1 MGATIVAIR
10 IERLTGDEIDPY
22 ISGLMQKRDAA
33 SRTLFPLDASKAGF
47 NTARLHAA
55 VGHMRRDSDLGR
67 IPGVVLLIARDG
79 RLVLHEALGLQNPQL
94 GTPMALDAIFR
105 IYSMTKPITSL
116 AVLQLA
122 ECGRLMLSDP
132 VSNYLPAFAKLKVAH
147 FDGDHMTLQPVRKQP
162 TIHDLL
168 RHTAGLTYAFLDKGP
183 VQRMY
188 VQARLRSGT
197 LDTDG
202 FIRALTGLPLA
213 FHPGST
219 WEYSHA
225 TDVLGAVI
233 EAVTGQRLGVF
244 LQDSICGPLGMV
256 DTGFWTPPEK
266 QHRLAEPAA
275 SEIPHLPM
283 PLLDPR
289 KPPPMDAGGSGLM
302 STAMDYARFLQCL
315 LNGGV
320 LDGQRIASSHT
331 VRMMT
336 HDHVGDIPQNISQF
350 GGQMLT
356 PGIGFGLGFA
366 VRMSEGLENLPG
378 STGMY
383 SWGGVCGTT
392 FWVDPQHQLVA
403 VLMSQASVQRE
414 HYRQL
419 WRNLVYGA
427 MDD

>member
-1 MGATIVAIR
+1 M
-10 IERLTGDEIDPY
+10 LSPID
-22 ISGLMQKRDAA
+22 LAR
-33 SRTLFPLDASKAGF
+33 AGF
-47 NTARLHAA
+47 DTPRTHAA
-55 VGHMRRDSDLGR
+55 VQHLQAEINLGR
-67 IPGVVLLIARDG
+67 IPGVVLLAARHG
-79 RLVLHEALGLQNPQL
+79 GLVVHEALGLQDPQS

-122 ECGRLMLSDP
+122 ERGQLMLSDP
-132 VSNYLPAFAKLKVAH
+132 VRKYLPAFAQLQVAQ
-147 FDGDHMTLQPVRKQP
+147 FDGDRMTLHPMRQQP

-168 RHTAGLTYAFLDKGP
+168 RHTAGLTYAFLDDGP
-183 VQRMY
+183 MQRMY
-188 VQARLRSGT
+188 VKARLRSGT
-197 LDTDG
+197 LDADG
-202 FIRALTGLPLA
+202 FIRALAGLPLA
-213 FHPGST
+213 FQPGSM

-244 LQDSICGPLGMV
+244 LEESICGPLGMV

-266 QHRLAEPAA
+266 QHRLAEPLAA
-275 SEIPHLPM
+275 DIPLLPM

-289 KPPPMDAGGSGLM
+289 KPPSMDGGGSGLM

-315 LNGGV
+315 LNGGE
-320 LDGQRIASSHT
+320 LDGQRIASPHT

-336 HDHVGDIPQNISQF
+336 HDHVGSIPQNISQF

-366 VRMSEGLENLPG
+366 VRMAGGLEDLPG
-378 STGMY
+378 SPGMY

-392 FWVDPQHQLVA
+392 FWVDPQQELVA
-403 VLMSQASVQRE
+403 ILMSQASLQRE

-427 MDD
+427 MER

>member
-1 MGATIVAIR
+1 MRRLEQTRQAVNPMLSAI
-10 IERLTGDEIDPY
+10 
-22 ISGLMQKRDAA
+22 DAA
-33 SRTLFPLDASKAGF
+33 DAGF
-47 NTARLHAA
+47 DVPRMHAA
-55 VGHMRRDSDLGR
+55 LQRMQGDTDRGD
-67 IPGVVLLIARDG
+67 IPGVVLLVARHG
-79 RLVLHEALGLQNPQL
+79 GLVMHEALGLQDPQS

-122 ECGRLMLSDP
+122 ERGQLMLSDP
-132 VSNYLPAFAKLKVAH
+132 VSHYLPAFAQLQVAH
-147 FDGDHMTLQPVRKQP
+147 FDGDRMTLHPMRQQP

-168 RHTAGLTYAFLDKGP
+168 RHTAGLTYAFLDDGP
-183 VQRMY
+183 MQRMY
-188 VQARLRSGT
+188 VKARLRSGT
-197 LDTDG
+197 FDTDG
-202 FIRALTGLPLA
+202 FIQALAGLPLA
-213 FHPGST
+213 FQPGST

-244 LQDSICGPLGMV
+244 LQESICGPLGMV

-275 SEIPHLPM
+275 AEVPQLPM

-289 KPPPMDAGGSGLM
+289 KPPPMDGGGSGLM

-315 LNGGV
+315 LNGGE
-320 LDGQRIASSHT
+320 LDGQRIASPHT

-336 HDHVGDIPQNISQF
+336 HDHVGSIPQNISQF

-366 VRMSEGLENLPG
+366 VSTAEGLEDLPG
-378 STGMY
+378 SPGMY

-392 FWVDPQHQLVA
+392 FWVDPQQELVA
-403 VLMSQASVQRE
+403 ILMSQASLRRE

-427 MDD
+427 MEG

>member
-1 MGATIVAIR
+1 
-10 IERLTGDEIDPY
+10 LQDPQ
-22 ISGLMQKRDAA
+22 SGR
-33 SRTLFPLDASKAGF
+33 
-47 NTARLHAA
+47 
-55 VGHMRRDSDLGR
+55 
-67 IPGVVLLIARDG
+67 
-79 RLVLHEALGLQNPQL
+79 
-94 GTPMALDAIFR
+94 PMALDAIFR

-122 ECGRLMLSDP
+122 ERGQLMLSDP
-132 VSNYLPAFAKLKVAH
+132 VSTYLPAFAQLQVAQ
-147 FDGDHMTLQPVRKQP
+147 FDGDRMTLHPMRQQP

-168 RHTAGLTYAFLDKGP
+168 RHTAGLTYAFLDDGP
-183 VQRMY
+183 MQRMY
-188 VQARLRSGT
+188 VKARLRGGT
-197 LDTDG
+197 FDTDG
-202 FIRALTGLPLA
+202 FIDALTGLPLA
-213 FHPGST
+213 FQPGST

-244 LQDSICGPLGMV
+244 LEQSICGPLGMV

-266 QHRLAEPAA
+266 QHRLAEPLAA
-275 SEIPHLPM
+275 DIPLLPM

-289 KPPPMDAGGSGLM
+289 KPPPMDGGGSGLM

-315 LNGGV
+315 LNGGE
-320 LDGQRIASSHT
+320 LDGQRIASPHT

-336 HDHVGDIPQNISQF
+336 HDHVGRIPQNISQF

-366 VRMSEGLENLPG
+366 VRMAEGLEDLPG
-378 STGMY
+378 SPGMY

-392 FWVDPQHQLVA
+392 FWVDPQQELVA
-403 VLMSQASVQRE
+403 ILMSQASLQRE

-427 MDD
+427 MER

>member
-1 MGATIVAIR
+1 MLLPVDAT
-10 IERLTGDEIDPY
+10 E
-22 ISGLMQKRDAA
+22 
-33 SRTLFPLDASKAGF
+33 AGF
-47 NTARLHAA
+47 NPARMGAA
-55 VGHMRRDSDLGR
+55 VQHMRSEVALGR
-67 IPGVVLLIARDG
+67 IPGVVLLVARHG
-79 RLVLHEALGLQNPQL
+79 GLVVHEALGLQNPKS
-94 GTPMALDAIFR
+94 GTVMALDAIFR
-105 IYSMTKPITSL
+105 IYSMTKPVTSL
-116 AVLQLA
+116 AALQLV
-122 ECGRLMLSDP
+122 ERGQLLLSDP
-132 VSNYLPAFAKLKVAH
+132 VSKYLPAFAQLQVAD
-147 FDGDHMTLQPVRKQP
+147 FDGDRMVLHPMRQQP

-168 RHTAGLTYAFLDKGP
+168 RHTAGLTYAFLDNGP

-188 VQARLRSGT
+188 VKARLRSGA

-202 FIRALTGLPLA
+202 FMRALTDLPLA
-213 FHPGST
+213 FQPGST

-275 SEIPHLPM
+275 SEISQLPM

-289 KPPPMDAGGSGLM
+289 KPPPMDGGGSGLM
-302 STAMDYARFLQCL
+302 STAMDYARFLKCL

-320 LDGQRIASSHT
+320 LDGQRIASPHT

-336 HDHVGDIPQNISQF
+336 HDHVGTIPQNISRF

-366 VRMSEGLENLPG
+366 VRMAEGLEDLPG
-378 STGMY
+378 SPGMY

-392 FWVDPQHQLVA
+392 FWVDPQQELVA
-403 VLMSQASVQRE
+403 ILMSQASLQRE

-427 MDD
+427 MER

>member
-1 MGATIVAIR
+1 MSIDASGPR
-10 IERLTGDEIDPY
+10 PLGFIDP
-22 ISGLMQKRDAA
+22 SA
-33 SRTLFPLDASKAGF
+33 AGF
-47 NTARLHAA
+47 HAARLAGA
-55 VGHMRRDSDLGR
+55 VQRLQHETELGR
-67 IPGVVLLIARDG
+67 IPGMVLLVARHG
-79 RLVLHEALGLQNPQL
+79 SLVVHEALGLQDPQS

-122 ECGRLMLSDP
+122 ERGQLMLSDP
-132 VSNYLPAFAKLKVAH
+132 VSQYLPTFAQLQMAQ
-147 FDGDHMTLQPVRKQP
+147 FDGDRMTLHPMRQQP

-168 RHTAGLTYAFLDKGP
+168 RHTAGLTYAFLDDGP
-183 VQRMY
+183 MQRMY
-188 VQARLRSGT
+188 VEARLRGGSF
-197 LDTDG
+197 DTDG
-202 FIRALTGLPLA
+202 FIHALTGLPLA
-213 FHPGST
+213 FQPGST

-233 EAVTGQRLGVF
+233 EAVTGQRLGMF
-244 LQDSICGPLGMV
+244 LQQSICGPLGMV

-266 QHRLAEPAA
+266 QHRLAEPLAA
-275 SEIPHLPM
+275 DIPLLPM

-289 KPPPMDAGGSGLM
+289 KPPPMDGGGSGLM
-302 STAMDYARFLQCL
+302 STALDYARFLQCL

-320 LDGQRIASSHT
+320 LDGQRIASPHT

-336 HDHVGDIPQNISQF
+336 HDHVGSIPQNISQF
-350 GGQMLT
+350 GGQMLA

-366 VRMSEGLENLPG
+366 VRMAEGLEDLPG
-378 STGMY
+378 SPGMY

-392 FWVDPQHQLVA
+392 FWVDPQQELVA
-403 VLMSQASVQRE
+403 ILMSQASLQRE

-427 MDD
+427 MER

>member
-1 MGATIVAIR
+1 MLAPINAARAGFDTSRMRAALQR
-10 IERLTGDEIDPY
+10 MQGEIDR
-22 ISGLMQKRDAA
+22 GGM
-33 SRTLFPLDASKAGF
+33 
-47 NTARLHAA
+47 
-55 VGHMRRDSDLGR
+55 
-67 IPGVVLLIARDG
+67 PGVVLLVARHG
-79 RLVLHEALGLQNPQL
+79 GLVMHEALGLQDPQS

-122 ECGRLMLSDP
+122 ERGQLMLSDP
-132 VSNYLPAFAKLKVAH
+132 VSKYLPAFAQLQVAE
-147 FDGDHMTLQPVRKQP
+147 FDGDRMTLHPMRQQP

-168 RHTAGLTYAFLDKGP
+168 RHTAGLTYAFLDDGP
-183 VQRMY
+183 MQRMY
-188 VQARLRSGT
+188 VKARLRGGT
-197 LDTDG
+197 FDTDG
-202 FIRALTGLPLA
+202 FIRALTALPLA
-213 FHPGST
+213 FQPGST

-244 LQDSICGPLGMV
+244 LEQSIFSPLGMV

-266 QHRLAEPAA
+266 QHRLAEPLA
-275 SEIPHLPM
+275 SEILQLPM

-289 KPPPMDAGGSGLM
+289 ELPPMDGGGSGLM

-315 LNGGV
+315 LHGGE
-320 LDGQRIASSHT
+320 LDGQRIASPHT

-336 HDHVGDIPQNISQF
+336 RDHVGNIPQNISQF

-356 PGIGFGLGFA
+356 SGIGFGLGFA
-366 VRMSEGLENLPG
+366 VRMAEGLEDLPG
-378 STGMY
+378 SPGMY
-383 SWGGVCGTT
+383 TWGGVCGTT
-392 FWVDPQHQLVA
+392 FWVDPQQELVA
-403 VLMSQASVQRE
+403 ILMSQASLRRE

-427 MDD
+427 MER

>member
-1 MGATIVAIR
+1 MRRLVQTRQAVNPMLSAI
-10 IERLTGDEIDPY
+10 
-22 ISGLMQKRDAA
+22 DAA
-33 SRTLFPLDASKAGF
+33 DAGF
-47 NTARLHAA
+47 DVPRMDAA
-55 VGHMRRDSDLGR
+55 LQRMQGDIDRGG
-67 IPGVVLLIARDG
+67 IPGVVLLVARHG
-79 RLVLHEALGLQNPQL
+79 GLVMHEALGLQDPQS

-122 ECGRLMLSDP
+122 ERGQLMLSDP
-132 VSNYLPAFAKLKVAH
+132 VSQYLPAFAQLQVAH
-147 FDGDHMTLQPVRKQP
+147 FDGDRMALHPMRQQP

-168 RHTAGLTYAFLDKGP
+168 RHTAGLTYAFLDDGP
-183 VQRMY
+183 MQRMY
-188 VQARLRSGT
+188 VKARLPSGA
-197 LDTDG
+197 LDTEG
-202 FIRALTGLPLA
+202 FIQALAGLPLA
-213 FHPGST
+213 FQPGST

-244 LQDSICGPLGMV
+244 LQESICGPLGMV

-275 SEIPHLPM
+275 AEVPQLPM

-289 KPPPMDAGGSGLM
+289 KPPPMDGGGSGLM

-315 LNGGV
+315 LNGGE
-320 LDGQRIASSHT
+320 LEGQRIASPHT

-336 HDHVGDIPQNISQF
+336 HDHVGSIPQNISQF

-366 VRMSEGLENLPG
+366 VRMAEGLEDLPG
-378 STGMY
+378 SPGMY

-392 FWVDPQHQLVA
+392 LWVDPQQELVA
-403 VLMSQASVQRE
+403 ILMSQASLRRE

-427 MDD
+427 MER

>member
-1 MGATIVAIR
+1 MQTRHAAAPMLAPINAARAGFDTSRMRAALQR
-10 IERLTGDEIDPY
+10 MQGEIDR
-22 ISGLMQKRDAA
+22 G
-33 SRTLFPLDASKAGF
+33 G
-47 NTARLHAA
+47 
-55 VGHMRRDSDLGR
+55 V
-67 IPGVVLLIARDG
+67 PGVVLLVARHG
-79 RLVLHEALGLQNPQL
+79 GLVMHEAMGLQNPQS
-94 GTPMALDAIFR
+94 GTHMALDAIFR

-122 ECGRLMLSDP
+122 ERGQLMLSDP
-132 VSNYLPAFAKLKVAH
+132 VSKYLPAFAQLRVAE
-147 FDGDHMTLQPVRKQP
+147 FDGDRMTLHPMRQQP

-168 RHTAGLTYAFLDKGP
+168 RHTAGLTYAFLDDGP
-183 VQRMY
+183 MQRMY
-188 VQARLRSGT
+188 VKARLRGGT
-197 LDTDG
+197 FDTDG
-202 FIRALTGLPLA
+202 FIRALTALPLA
-213 FHPGST
+213 FQPGST

-244 LQDSICGPLGMV
+244 LEQSIFSPLGMV

-266 QHRLAEPAA
+266 QHRLAEPLA
-275 SEIPHLPM
+275 SEIPQLPM

-289 KPPPMDAGGSGLM
+289 KPPPMDGGGSGLL

-315 LNGGV
+315 LHGGE
-320 LDGQRIASSHT
+320 LDGQRIASPHT

-336 HDHVGDIPQNISQF
+336 HDHVGNIPQNISQF

-366 VRMSEGLENLPG
+366 VRMAEGLEDLPG
-378 STGMY
+378 SPGMY
-383 SWGGVCGTT
+383 TWGGVCGTT
-392 FWVDPQHQLVA
+392 FWVDPQQELVA
-403 VLMSQASVQRE
+403 ILMSQASLRRE

-427 MDD
+427 MER

>member
-1 MGATIVAIR
+1 MLSAI
-10 IERLTGDEIDPY
+10 
-22 ISGLMQKRDAA
+22 DAA
-33 SRTLFPLDASKAGF
+33 DAGF
-47 NTARLHAA
+47 DVPRMDAA
-55 VGHMRRDSDLGR
+55 LQRMQGDIDRGG
-67 IPGVVLLIARDG
+67 IPGVVLLVARHG
-79 RLVLHEALGLQNPQL
+79 GLVMHEALGLQDPQS

-122 ECGRLMLSDP
+122 ERGQLMLSDP
-132 VSNYLPAFAKLKVAH
+132 VSQYLPAFAQLQVAH
-147 FDGDHMTLQPVRKQP
+147 FDGDRMALHPMRQQP

-168 RHTAGLTYAFLDKGP
+168 RHTAGLTYAFLDDGP
-183 VQRMY
+183 MQRMY
-188 VQARLRSGT
+188 VKARLPSGA
-197 LDTDG
+197 LDTEG
-202 FIRALTGLPLA
+202 FIQALAGLPLA
-213 FHPGST
+213 FQPGST

-244 LQDSICGPLGMV
+244 LQESICGPLGMV

-275 SEIPHLPM
+275 AEVPQLPM

-289 KPPPMDAGGSGLM
+289 KPPPMDGGGSGLM
-302 STAMDYARFLQCL
+302 STAGDYARFLQCL
-315 LNGGV
+315 LNGGEWG
-320 LDGQRIASSHT
+320 GQRIASPHT

-336 HDHVGDIPQNISQF
+336 HDHVGSIPQNISQF

-366 VRMSEGLENLPG
+366 VRMAEGLEDLPG
-378 STGMY
+378 SPGMY

-392 FWVDPQHQLVA
+392 FWVDPQQELVA
-403 VLMSQASVQRE
+403 IWMSQASLQRE

-427 MDD
+427 MER

>member
-1 MGATIVAIR
+1 M
-10 IERLTGDEIDPY
+10 L
-22 ISGLMQKRDAA
+22 S
-33 SRTLFPLDASKAGF
+33 PLDLASAGF
-47 NTARLHAA
+47 DAPRTHAA
-55 VGHMRRDSDLGR
+55 VQHLQAEINLGR
-67 IPGVVLLIARDG
+67 IPGVVLLVARHG
-79 RLVLHEALGLQNPQL
+79 GLVVHEALGLQDPQS

-116 AVLQLA
+116 AALQLA
-122 ECGRLMLSDP
+122 ERGQLMLSDP
-132 VSNYLPAFAKLKVAH
+132 VSKYVPAFAQLQVAH
-147 FDGDHMTLQPVRKQP
+147 FDGDCMTLHPMRQQP

-168 RHTAGLTYAFLDKGP
+168 RHTAGLTYAFLDDGP
-183 VQRMY
+183 MQRMY
-188 VQARLRSGT
+188 VKARLRSGT
-197 LDTDG
+197 LDADG
-202 FIRALTGLPLA
+202 FIRALAGLPLA
-213 FHPGST
+213 FQPGSM

-244 LQDSICGPLGMV
+244 LEESICGPLGMV

-266 QHRLAEPAA
+266 QHRLAEPLAA
-275 SEIPHLPM
+275 DIPLLPM

-289 KPPPMDAGGSGLM
+289 KPPAMDGGGSGLM
-302 STAMDYARFLQCL
+302 STAIDYARFLQCL

-320 LDGQRIASSHT
+320 LDGQRIASPHT
-331 VRMMT
+331 VRMMV
-336 HDHVGDIPQNISQF
+336 HDHVGSIPQNISQF

-366 VRMSEGLENLPG
+366 VRLAEGLEDLPG
-378 STGMY
+378 SPGMY

-392 FWVDPQHQLVA
+392 FWVDPQRELVA
-403 VLMSQASVQRE
+403 ILMSQASLQRE

-427 MDD
+427 MER

>member
-1 MGATIVAIR
+1 MLLPVDAT
-10 IERLTGDEIDPY
+10 E
-22 ISGLMQKRDAA
+22 
-33 SRTLFPLDASKAGF
+33 AGF
-47 NTARLHAA
+47 NPARTNAA
-55 VGHMRRDSDLGR
+55 VQHMRSEVALGR
-67 IPGVVLLIARDG
+67 IPGVVLLVARHG
-79 RLVLHEALGLQNPQL
+79 GLVVHEAVGLQDPQS
-94 GTPMALDAIFR
+94 GTVMALDAIFR
-105 IYSMTKPITSL
+105 IYSMTKPVTSL
-116 AVLQLA
+116 AALQLV
-122 ECGRLMLSDP
+122 ERGQLLLSDP
-132 VSNYLPAFAKLKVAH
+132 VSKYLPAFAQLQVAD
-147 FDGDHMTLQPVRKQP
+147 FDGDRMVLHPVRQQP

-168 RHTAGLTYAFLDKGP
+168 RHTAGLTYAFLDNGP
-183 VQRMY
+183 MQRRY
-188 VQARLRSGT
+188 VKARLRSGA

-202 FIRALTGLPLA
+202 FIRALTDLPLA
-213 FHPGST
+213 FQPGST

-275 SEIPHLPM
+275 SEIPQLPM

-289 KPPPMDAGGSGLM
+289 KPPPMDGGGSGLM

-315 LNGGV
+315 LNGGE
-320 LDGQRIASSHT
+320 LDGQRIASPHT

-336 HDHVGDIPQNISQF
+336 HDHVGTIPQNISRF
-350 GGQMLT
+350 GGHMLT

-366 VRMSEGLENLPG
+366 VRMAEGLEDLPG
-378 STGMY
+378 SPGMY

-392 FWVDPQHQLVA
+392 FWVDPQQELVA
-403 VLMSQASVQRE
+403 ILMSQASLQRE

-427 MDD
+427 MER

>member
-1 MGATIVAIR
+1 MLLPVDAT
-10 IERLTGDEIDPY
+10 E
-22 ISGLMQKRDAA
+22 
-33 SRTLFPLDASKAGF
+33 AGF
-47 NTARLHAA
+47 NPARTDAA
-55 VGHMRRDSDLGR
+55 VQHMRSEVALGR
-67 IPGVVLLIARDG
+67 LPGVVLLVARHG
-79 RLVLHEALGLQNPQL
+79 GLVVHEALGLQDPQS
-94 GTPMALDAIFR
+94 GTAMALDAIFR

-116 AVLQLA
+116 AALQLV
-122 ECGRLMLSDP
+122 ERGQLLLSDP
-132 VSNYLPAFAKLKVAH
+132 VSKYLPAFAQLQVAD
-147 FDGDHMTLQPVRKQP
+147 FDGDRMVLHSMRQQPA
-162 TIHDLL
+162 IHDLL
-168 RHTAGLTYAFLDKGP
+168 RHTAGLTYAFLDNGP

-188 VQARLRSGT
+188 VKARLRSGA

-202 FIRALTGLPLA
+202 FMRALTDLPLA
-213 FHPGST
+213 FQPGST

-244 LQDSICGPLGMV
+244 LQDSICRPLGMV

-275 SEIPHLPM
+275 SETPQLPM

-289 KPPPMDAGGSGLM
+289 KPPPMDGGGSGLM

-320 LDGQRIASSHT
+320 LDGQRIASPHT

-336 HDHVGDIPQNISQF
+336 HDHVGTIPQNISRF

-366 VRMSEGLENLPG
+366 VRMAEGLEDLPG
-378 STGMY
+378 SPGMY

-392 FWVDPQHQLVA
+392 FWVDPQQELVA
-403 VLMSQASVQRE
+403 ILMSQASLQRE

-427 MDD
+427 MER

>member
-1 MGATIVAIR
+1 MSIDAAGPR
-10 IERLTGDEIDPY
+10 PLGFIDP
-22 ISGLMQKRDAA
+22 SA
-33 SRTLFPLDASKAGF
+33 AGF
-47 NTARLHAA
+47 HAARLAGA
-55 VGHMRRDSDLGR
+55 VEHLQHETYLGR
-67 IPGVVLLIARDG
+67 IPGMVLLVARHG
-79 RLVLHEALGLQNPQL
+79 SLVVHEALGLQDPQS

-105 IYSMTKPITSL
+105 IYSMTKPTTSL

-122 ECGRLMLSDP
+122 ERGQMMLSDP
-132 VSNYLPAFAKLKVAH
+132 VSQYLPAFAQLQVAQ
-147 FDGDHMTLQPVRKQP
+147 FDGDRMTLHPMRQQP

-168 RHTAGLTYAFLDKGP
+168 RHTAGLTYAFLDDGP
-183 VQRMY
+183 MQRMY
-188 VQARLRSGT
+188 VKARLRGGSF
-197 LDTDG
+197 DTDG
-202 FIRALTGLPLA
+202 FIHALTGLPLA
-213 FHPGST
+213 FQPGST

-233 EAVTGQRLGVF
+233 EAVTGQRLGMF
-244 LQDSICGPLGMV
+244 LQQSICGPLGMV

-266 QHRLAEPAA
+266 QHRLAEPLAA
-275 SEIPHLPM
+275 DIPLLPM

-289 KPPPMDAGGSGLM
+289 KPPPMDGGGSGLM

-315 LNGGV
+315 LNGGE
-320 LDGQRIASSHT
+320 LDGQRIASPHT

-336 HDHVGDIPQNISQF
+336 HDHVGSIPQNISQF

-366 VRMSEGLENLPG
+366 VRMAEGLEDLPG
-378 STGMY
+378 SPGMY

-392 FWVDPQHQLVA
+392 FWVDPQQELVA
-403 VLMSQASVQRE
+403 ILMSQASLQRE

-427 MDD
+427 MER

>member
-1 MGATIVAIR
+1 MRRLVQTRQAVNPMLSAI
-10 IERLTGDEIDPY
+10 
-22 ISGLMQKRDAA
+22 DAA
-33 SRTLFPLDASKAGF
+33 DAGF
-47 NTARLHAA
+47 DVPRMDAA
-55 VGHMRRDSDLGR
+55 LQRMQGDIDRGG
-67 IPGVVLLIARDG
+67 IPGVVLLVARHG
-79 RLVLHEALGLQNPQL
+79 GLVMHEALGLQDPQS

-122 ECGRLMLSDP
+122 ERGQLMLSDP
-132 VSNYLPAFAKLKVAH
+132 VSQYLPAFAQLQVAH
-147 FDGDHMTLQPVRKQP
+147 FDGDRMALHPMRQQP

-168 RHTAGLTYAFLDKGP
+168 RHTAGLTYAFLDDGP
-183 VQRMY
+183 MQRMY
-188 VQARLRSGT
+188 VKARLPSGA
-197 LDTDG
+197 LDTEG
-202 FIRALTGLPLA
+202 FIQALAGLPLA
-213 FHPGST
+213 FQPGST

-244 LQDSICGPLGMV
+244 LQESICGPLGMV

-275 SEIPHLPM
+275 AEVPQLPM

-289 KPPPMDAGGSGLM
+289 KPPPMDGGGSGLM
-302 STAMDYARFLQCL
+302 STAGDYARFLQCL
-315 LNGGV
+315 LNGGEWG
-320 LDGQRIASSHT
+320 GQRIASPHT

-336 HDHVGDIPQNISQF
+336 HDHVGSIPQNISQF

-366 VRMSEGLENLPG
+366 VRMAEGLEDLPG
-378 STGMY
+378 SPGMY

-392 FWVDPQHQLVA
+392 FWVDPQQELVA
-403 VLMSQASVQRE
+403 IWMSQASLQRE

-427 MDD
+427 MER

>member
-1 MGATIVAIR
+1 MSIDAAGPR
-10 IERLTGDEIDPY
+10 PLDLIDP
-22 ISGLMQKRDAA
+22 SH
-33 SRTLFPLDASKAGF
+33 AGF
-47 NTARLHAA
+47 NPARLAGA
-55 VGHMRRDSDLGR
+55 VQRLQNEIDLGR
-67 IPGVVLLIARDG
+67 IPGVVLLVARHG
-79 RLVLHEALGLQNPQL
+79 GLLVHESLGLQDPQS
-94 GTPMALDAIFR
+94 GAPMALDAIFR

-122 ECGRLMLSDP
+122 ERGHLMLSDP
-132 VSNYLPAFAKLKVAH
+132 VSTYLPAFAQLQVAQ
-147 FDGDHMTLQPVRKQP
+147 FDGDRMTLHPMRQQP

-168 RHTAGLTYAFLDKGP
+168 RHTAGLTYAFLDDGP
-183 VQRMY
+183 MQRMY
-188 VQARLRSGT
+188 IKACLRGGSF
-197 LDTDG
+197 DTDG
-202 FIRALTGLPLA
+202 FIDALAGLPLA
-213 FHPGST
+213 FQPGST

-244 LQDSICGPLGMV
+244 LEQSICGPLGMV

-266 QHRLAEPAA
+266 QHRLAEPLAA
-275 SEIPHLPM
+275 DIPLLPM

-289 KPPPMDAGGSGLM
+289 KPPPMDGGGSGLM

-320 LDGQRIASSHT
+320 LDGQRIASPHT
-331 VRMMT
+331 VRLMT
-336 HDHVGDIPQNISQF
+336 HDHVGSIPQNISQF
-350 GGQMLT
+350 GGEMLT

-366 VRMSEGLENLPG
+366 VRMAEGLEDLPG
-378 STGMY
+378 SPGMY

-392 FWVDPQHQLVA
+392 FWVDPQQELVA
-403 VLMSQASVQRE
+403 ILMSQASLQRE

-427 MDD
+427 MER

>member
-1 MGATIVAIR
+1 MHPHSANA
-10 IERLTGDEIDPY
+10 P
-22 ISGLMQKRDAA
+22 
-33 SRTLFPLDASKAGF
+33 TLSPLDAARAGF
-47 NTARLHAA
+47 DPGRMNAA
-55 VGHMRRDSDLGR
+55 LQRVQNEIDLGL
-67 IPGVVLLIARDG
+67 IPGVVLTLVRHG
-79 RLVLHEALGLQNPQL
+79 GLVLHKALGLQDPQS

-122 ECGRLMLSDP
+122 ERGQLMLSDP
-132 VSNYLPAFAKLKVAH
+132 VSQYLPAFAQLQVAQ
-147 FDGDHMTLQPVRKQP
+147 FDGDRMTLHPMRQQP

-168 RHTAGLTYAFLDKGP
+168 RHTAGLTYAFLDDGP
-183 VQRMY
+183 MQRMY
-188 VQARLRSGT
+188 VKARLRGGT
-197 LDTDG
+197 FDTDG
-202 FIRALTGLPLA
+202 FIHALAGLPLA
-213 FHPGST
+213 FQPGST

-244 LQDSICGPLGMV
+244 LEQSILGPLGMV

-266 QHRLAEPAA
+266 HYRLAEPLAA
-275 SEIPHLPM
+275 EIPSLPM

-289 KPPPMDAGGSGLM
+289 QPPAMDGGGSGLM

-315 LNGGV
+315 LNGGE
-320 LDGQRIASSHT
+320 LDGQRIASPHS

-336 HDHVGDIPQNISQF
+336 HDHVGSIPQNISQF
-350 GGQMLT
+350 GGEMLT

-366 VRMSEGLENLPG
+366 VRMAEGLEDLPG
-378 STGMY
+378 SPGMY

-392 FWVDPQHQLVA
+392 FWVDPQQELVA
-403 VLMSQASVQRE
+403 ILMSQASLRRE

-427 MDD
+427 MER

>member
-1 MGATIVAIR
+1 MLSAI
-10 IERLTGDEIDPY
+10 
-22 ISGLMQKRDAA
+22 DAA
-33 SRTLFPLDASKAGF
+33 DAGF
-47 NTARLHAA
+47 DVPRMDAA
-55 VGHMRRDSDLGR
+55 LQRMQGDIDRGG
-67 IPGVVLLIARDG
+67 IPGVVLLVARHG
-79 RLVLHEALGLQNPQL
+79 GLVMHEALGLQDPQS

-122 ECGRLMLSDP
+122 ERGQLMLSDP
-132 VSNYLPAFAKLKVAH
+132 VSQYLPAFAQLQVAH
-147 FDGDHMTLQPVRKQP
+147 FDGDRMALHPMRQQP

-168 RHTAGLTYAFLDKGP
+168 RHTAGLTYAFLDDGP
-183 VQRMY
+183 MQRMY
-188 VQARLRSGT
+188 VKARLPSGA
-197 LDTDG
+197 LDTEG
-202 FIRALTGLPLA
+202 FIQALAGLPLA
-213 FHPGST
+213 FQPGST

-244 LQDSICGPLGMV
+244 LQESICGPLGMV

-275 SEIPHLPM
+275 AEVPQLPM

-289 KPPPMDAGGSGLM
+289 KPPPMDGGGSGLM
-302 STAMDYARFLQCL
+302 STAMDYARLLQCL

-320 LDGQRIASSHT
+320 LDGQRIASPHT

-336 HDHVGDIPQNISQF
+336 HDHVGSIPQKISQF

-366 VRMSEGLENLPG
+366 VRLAEGLEDLPG
-378 STGMY
+378 SPGMY

-392 FWVDPQHQLVA
+392 FWVDPQQELVA
-403 VLMSQASVQRE
+403 ILMSQASLRRE

-427 MDD
+427 MER

>member
-1 MGATIVAIR
+1 MSIDAAGPR
-10 IERLTGDEIDPY
+10 PLDLIDP
-22 ISGLMQKRDAA
+22 SH
-33 SRTLFPLDASKAGF
+33 AGF
-47 NTARLHAA
+47 NPARLAGA
-55 VGHMRRDSDLGR
+55 VQRLQNEIDLGR
-67 IPGVVLLIARDG
+67 IPGVVLLVARHG
-79 RLVLHEALGLQNPQL
+79 GLVVHEALGLQDPQS
-94 GTPMALDAIFR
+94 GAPMALDAIFR

-122 ECGRLMLSDP
+122 ERGQLMLSDP
-132 VSNYLPAFAKLKVAH
+132 VSTYLPAFAKLQVAQ
-147 FDGDHMTLQPVRKQP
+147 FDGDRMTLHPMRQQP

-168 RHTAGLTYAFLDKGP
+168 RHTAGLTYAFLDDGP
-183 VQRMY
+183 MQRMY
-188 VQARLRSGT
+188 IKACLRGGSF
-197 LDTDG
+197 DTDG
-202 FIRALTGLPLA
+202 FIDALAGLPLA
-213 FHPGST
+213 FQPGST

-233 EAVTGQRLGVF
+233 EAVTSQRLGVF
-244 LQDSICGPLGMV
+244 LEQSICGPLGMV

-266 QHRLAEPAA
+266 QHRLAEPLAA
-275 SEIPHLPM
+275 DVPLLPM

-315 LNGGV
+315 LNGGE
-320 LDGQRIASSHT
+320 LDGQRIASPHT
-331 VRMMT
+331 VRLMT
-336 HDHVGDIPQNISQF
+336 HDHVGIIPQNVSQF

-366 VRMSEGLENLPG
+366 VRMAEGLEDLPG
-378 STGMY
+378 SPGMY

-392 FWVDPQHQLVA
+392 FWVDPQQELVA
-403 VLMSQASVQRE
+403 ILMSQASLQRE

-427 MDD
+427 MER

>member
-1 MGATIVAIR
+1 MHPR
-10 IERLTGDEIDPY
+10 
-22 ISGLMQKRDAA
+22 KAA
-33 SRTLFPLDASKAGF
+33 AAMLSPLDAANAGF
-47 NTARLHAA
+47 NPARMDAA
-55 VGHMRRDSDLGR
+55 VQHMQHEIDLGR
-67 IPGVVLLIARDG
+67 IPGVVLLVARHG
-79 RLVLHEALGLQNPQL
+79 GLVVHEALGLQDPQSD
-94 GTPMALDAIFR
+94 TPMAQDAIFR

-122 ECGRLMLSDP
+122 ERGQLMLSDP
-132 VSNYLPAFAKLKVAH
+132 VSKYLPAFAQLQVAQ
-147 FDGDHMTLQPVRKQP
+147 FDGDRMTVHPMRQQP

-168 RHTAGLTYAFLDKGP
+168 RHTAGLTYAFLDDGP
-183 VQRMY
+183 LQRTY
-188 VQARLRSGT
+188 VKARLRGGT
-197 LDTDG
+197 FDTDG
-202 FIRALTGLPLA
+202 FIRALTALPLA
-213 FHPGST
+213 FQPGST

-244 LQDSICGPLGMV
+244 LEQSVFGPLGMV

-266 QHRLAEPAA
+266 QHRLAEPLA
-275 SEIPHLPM
+275 SEIPNLPM
-283 PLLDPR
+283 PLLEPR
-289 KPPPMDAGGSGLM
+289 KPPPMDGGGSGLM

-315 LNGGV
+315 LNGGEWG
-320 LDGQRIASSHT
+320 GQRIASPHT

-336 HDHVGDIPQNISQF
+336 HDHVGSIPQNISQF

-366 VRMSEGLENLPG
+366 VRMAEGLEDLPG
-378 STGMY
+378 SPGMY

-392 FWVDPQHQLVA
+392 FWVDPQQELVA
-403 VLMSQASVQRE
+403 ILMSQASLQRE

-427 MDD
+427 MER